1 MKELENDRKMM
12 EEAMREHL
20 EKTKRFLKDAFC
32 IDGEV
37 TTTGKQCIVVE
48 QDNSN
53 YQGISFT
60 LTDSQ
65 RGEFKI
71 VMCNP
76 SKMESPN
83 DGVDDSKE

>member
-1 MKELENDRKMM
+1 MENQRKLI
-12 EEAMREHL
+12 EETMNEHL
-20 EKTKRFLKDAFC
+20 DKTKNFLKEAFC

-53 YQGISFT
+53 YYGISFT

-76 SKMESPN
+76 NKI
-83 DGVDDSKE
+83 D